1 MSYKGI
7 YKIKNP
13 SKYKGDHR
21 NCVFRSL
28 WERKFMKYCDTNDN
42 VVSWSSE
49 EIRVPYRSPLDG
61 KIHQYFVDFWL
72 KTKKTDKTHEEFLI
86 EIKPHRQTKPPV
98 VEEEKL
104 TKAKINQIK
113 TYAVNLEKWRS
124 AKRFCEN
131 RGWKFLILTEKDLF
145 GRKNEQRN

>member
-1 MSYKGI
+1 
-7 YKIKNP
+7 
-13 SKYKGDHR
+13 
-21 NCVFRSL
+21 
-28 WERKFMKYCDTNDN
+28 MKYCDTNDN

-86 EIKPHRQTKPPV
+86 EIKPYRQTKPPV